1 MDPFEFLVVL
11 TANGFLT
18 LTRHTS
24 LQYSSESNRPQ
35 DGAGIVVGVDD
46 FHERPVVNEA
56 IAGSHMQF
64 FGVRHSWIEFAS
76 IVESGSVDNQRVAF
90 PVADGVSHPSRL
102 QRLGMR
108 GVNVNEAYDALIPA
122 LDDQELGSERVLKS
136 EHAFLE
142 FAWHRVWSA
151 GTLRR
156 ELENTFNVV

>member
-1 MDPFEFLVVL
+1 
-11 TANGFLT
+11 
-18 LTRHTS
+18 
-24 LQYSSESNRPQ
+24 
-35 DGAGIVVGVDD
+35 
-46 FHERPVVNEA
+46 
-56 IAGSHMQF
+56 MQF